1 MKLKDYVKAG
11 FGVAIG
17 MCLATLANRA
27 TCELLNAIT
36 RGMSYKP
43 ESEKETKTETEE

>member
-17 MCLATLANRA
+17 VILGETSALIALKLVRGTL
-27 TCELLNAIT
+27 EILLD
-36 RGMSYKP
+36 KP
-43 ESEKETKTETEE
+43 EPEKETKTEE